1 MKSLQETLMIK
12 GYEMKTW
19 GLILAGTAYRTMD
32 LSQKVELFDH
42 LLLTENYEN
51 PSPLIRAPLA

>member
-19 GLILAGTAYRTMD
+19 RLILAATAYHTMD

-51 PSPLIRAPLA
+51 LSPLIRAPLA